1 MAFGGGMRFCVGTD
15 FTKLQ
20 MAVVLHSLVTK
31 YRYELVIVVIC
42 LYSVGKIRLVVNF
55 YQVGGD

>member
-20 MAVVLHSLVTK
+20 MAGVLQSLVTK

>member
-1 MAFGGGMRFCVGTD
+1 MRFCVGTD